1 LFDRELTA
9 TAAPIVAPGNRI
21 LAIDESSGTVKQRC
35 GQDDERATAHRN
47 AINAIGAQLPWPLAF
62 AYGTAL
68 QAPALKAWKRQLGRV
83 AVAQKALFRRA
94 NLNRAACFGRG
105 KQEMEKDARAA

>member
-1 LFDRELTA
+1 MFEQEL
-9 TAAPIVAPGNRI
+9 AAIAAAMVAPGKGI

-68 QAPALKAWKRQLGRV
+68 QAPALKS
-83 AVAQKALFRRA
+83 
-94 NLNRAACFGRG
+94 
-105 KQEMEKDARAA
+105 MEKAAWPCRGSAKSAVSSRKSEQGGLFWPR

>member
-1 LFDRELTA
+1 MFEQEL
-9 TAAPIVAPGNRI
+9 AAIAAAMVAPGKGI

-68 QAPALKAWKRQLGRV
+68 QAPALKTWKRRPGSV
-83 AVAQKALFRRA
+83 AAAQKALFHRA